1 MPGLVLRQ
9 FVLAGLARPGART
22 GSPVDD
28 PIVAA
33 LAAAWMR
40 HSAVAMGSLVASARL
55 IANLARMVVLAVGVR
70 AVLRTLCI

>member
-1 MPGLVLRQ
+1 M
-9 FVLAGLARPGART
+9 
-22 GSPVDD
+22 DD

-55 IANLARMVVLAVGVR
+55 IADLARMVVLAVGVR